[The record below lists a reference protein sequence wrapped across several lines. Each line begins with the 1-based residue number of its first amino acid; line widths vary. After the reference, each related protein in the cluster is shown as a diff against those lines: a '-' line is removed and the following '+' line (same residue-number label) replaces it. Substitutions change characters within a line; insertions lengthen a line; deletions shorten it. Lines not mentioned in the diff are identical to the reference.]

1 MKKSGPRRAGGFIR
15 AGEADLHQIGMPRRR
30 VLELRLHHA
39 WRQVAGRELAGR
51 LRPVRIARGCLELE
65 FLDSKWNAA
74 LREMLPNLVARLAGS
89 DGGLGIRKFRV
100 LGEAGNAVSVSG
112 CAIQED
118 PTIPD

>member
-1 MKKSGPRRAGGFIR
+1 VKKPGPRRAGGFIR
-15 AGEADLHQIGMPRRR
+15 AGEADLYKTGMPRRR
-30 VLELRLHHA
+30 ALELRLHHA

-51 LRPVRIARGCLELE
+51 LRPVRIVRGCLELE

-74 LREMLPNLVARLAGS
+74 LREMLPSLVARLAGS

-100 LGEAGNAVSVSG
+100 LGEAGGAVSVPG
-112 CAIQED
+112 CGITAA